1 MMKGLP
7 MTDTIETYQPMP
19 ISTDDFL
26 RLKAAVA
33 DRDPKLRLNLEHTE
47 DGAGSVAVMTMPPFR
62 GVGQGTLLAY
72 VERGQL
78 SHNLTEG
85 RRRVV
90 RDGRAKIGWRVYHPD
105 GPLYEFAA
113 IPEVAN
119 FLAFGDTQC
128 CRRSSM
134 KVRRA
139 RRVDG
144 GEDAPA
150 PAAPKDQ
157 SGSAGHTTTTLGS
170 KEGVVSRGGA
180 GSRGRYLPMLG
191 DRAGE

>member
-7 MTDTIETYQPMP
+7 MTDTIETYHPLP
-19 ISTDDFL
+19 IETDDFL

-72 VERGQL
+72 VERGPL
-78 SHNLTEG
+78 SPNLTEG

-90 RDGRAKIGWRVYHPD
+90 RDGSSAKIGWLVYHLG

-113 IPEVAN
+113 LPEVAN

-128 CRRSSM
+128 CRRSVV
-134 KVRRA
+134 KARRA
-139 RRVDG
+139 RKGDS
-144 GEDAPA
+144 GEGSPA
-150 PAAPKDQ
+150 PAASTEVREKIVTD
-157 SGSAGHTTTTLGS
+157 SD
-170 KEGVVSRGGA
+170 
-180 GSRGRYLPMLG
+180 GR
-191 DRAGE
+191 RALRRIEE